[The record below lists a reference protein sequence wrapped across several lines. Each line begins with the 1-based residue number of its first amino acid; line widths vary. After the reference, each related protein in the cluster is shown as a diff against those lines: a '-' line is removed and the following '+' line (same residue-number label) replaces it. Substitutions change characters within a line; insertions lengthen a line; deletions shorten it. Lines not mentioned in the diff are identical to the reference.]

1 MSFQDLSLPLSASP
15 GVPLY
20 SPAISLRPIT
30 DDDLEFLF
38 QLYAST
44 RAEEKS
50 LAGWDDAQWEQFIR
64 MQFNLQHTQYMLGYQ
79 HPSFDIVLLGH
90 IPVGRIYVNRLVEEI
105 RIIEIGLLAEYRGR
119 GIGAGLLKNILQE
132 GDDQSIPVTL
142 HVERNNPAL
151 ALYQRLGF
159 QVEDATEVYYFMKRP
174 PAQAEDRTRTK
185 RSWRT
190 ITSPRGVSR

>member
-1 MSFQDLSLPLSASP
+1 MSSQDLSMHLAASL
-15 GVPLY
+15 GVPLF

-44 RAEEKS
+44 RAAEKE
-50 LAGWDDAQWEQFIR
+50 LVGWEDEPWEGFMR
-64 MQFNLQHTQYMLGYQ
+64 MQFHLQHTQYMQGYQ
-79 HPSFDIVLLGH
+79 HPSFDIVLLDS
-90 IPVGRIYVNRLVEEI
+90 IPIGRFYVNRLAEEI
-105 RIIEIGLLAEYRGR
+105 RIIEIGLLADYRGR
-119 GIGAGLLKNILQE
+119 GIGADLLKRILQE
-132 GDDQSIPVTL
+132 GDDQGVAVTL

-174 PAQAEDRTRTK
+174 PAPAEDRHDEREE
-185 RSWRT
+185 RSR
-190 ITSPRGVSR
+190 S